1 MCLSAGCVVEKKN
14 GRIIVRS
21 CVSLKTIR
29 RQRYITMMRTHVIA
43 DENISTQLYNY
54 LDVQL
59 SDRVFSLYLF
69 SKIFDQQT
77 IGKTRSTTAV
87 VDRLNCSCCFCF
99 CRHVPVSSEIVG
111 RSKVAIN
118 QERIDGIKSIL
129 IRNGCDVSYSLS
141 P

>member
-99 CRHVPVSSEIVG
+99 CRHVPQC
-111 RSKVAIN
+111 RA
-118 QERIDGIKSIL
+118 R
-129 IRNGCDVSYSLS
+129 LS
-141 P
+141 VDQK